1 MNLKNYILIIVFF
14 VTSFV
19 SAQVTFEAKVSK
31 KKLGINERLRIDF
44 VMNKDGDN
52 FNPPTFENFTVIGPN
67 QSISTSWLNGVKSYT
82 KTYSYFLIPKK
93 RGKFTITQSTIEIEG
108 ETYKTLPVKIE
119 ITAAVDTTPITGSR
133 EARIYAAELR

>member
-1 MNLKNYILIIVFF
+1 MKLVTHILLFIFIISSSI
-14 VTSFV
+14 T

-52 FNPPTFENFTVIGPN
+52 FNPPSFENFTVIGPN
-67 QSISTSWLNGVKSYT
+67 QSISTSWLNGEKSYS

-93 RGKFTITQSTIEIEG
+93 KGNFTITPLTFLAFIFS
-108 ETYKTLPVKIE
+108 
-119 ITAAVDTTPITGSR
+119 
-133 EARIYAAELR
+133 